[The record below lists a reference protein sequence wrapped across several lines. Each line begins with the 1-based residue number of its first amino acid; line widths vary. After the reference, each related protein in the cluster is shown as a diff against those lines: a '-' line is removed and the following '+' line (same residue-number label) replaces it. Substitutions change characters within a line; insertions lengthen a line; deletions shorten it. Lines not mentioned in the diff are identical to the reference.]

1 MSLYDIQRIHSRPM
15 YNKNIKTSLAFF
27 VIVATFGMVTAFTTT
42 IQSGMAALSSDAANF
57 TFTNT
62 INPLSLG
69 NPYFVEYDKTT
80 SQKPVAINGT
90 TKATEITFSG
100 HGTAKD
106 INFTD
111 NGNGLIIPRGGSAV
125 LLQGKDNLVSS
136 GGDKA
141 SLNFMELGHVDANG
155 MVKANG
161 AAFYHVNATGKL
173 AYLSNTVSIYTD
185 EVDKSGNGKVLA
197 WEWNK

>member
-1 MSLYDIQRIHSRPM
+1 MD
-15 YNKNIKTSLAFF
+15 NNNIKTSLAFF
-27 VIVATFGMVTAFTTT
+27 VIVATFGMATAFTTT
-42 IQSGMAALSSDAANF
+42 IQRGMAAASSSADAAN
-57 TFTNT
+57 FTNT
-62 INPLSLG
+62 INPVTLG

-80 SQKPVAINGT
+80 SQKPTVINGT
-90 TKATEITFSG
+90 HATEITFSG

-111 NGNGLIIPRGGSAV
+111 NGNALIIPRGGSAV

-136 GGDKA
+136 AGDKA
-141 SLNFMELGHVDANG
+141 SLNFMELGHVDGNG

-161 AAFYHVNATGKL
+161 AAFYDANATGKL
-173 AYLSNTVSIYTD
+173 AYLSNTVSVYTD
-185 EVDKSGNGKVLA
+185 EVDKHGNGKVLA

>member
-1 MSLYDIQRIHSRPM
+1 MD
-15 YNKNIKTSLAFF
+15 NNNIKTSLAFF

-42 IQSGMAALSSDAANF
+42 VQSGMAALSSDAANF
-57 TFTNT
+57 TNT
-62 INPLSLG
+62 INPLTLG

-80 SQKPVAINGT
+80 SQKPVAINAT
-90 TKATEITFSG
+90 TNATEITFSG

-111 NGNGLIIPRGGSAV
+111 NGNGLIISRGGSAV

-161 AAFYHVNATGKL
+161 AAFYDANATGKL

-185 EVDKSGNGKVLA
+185 EVDKHDNGKVLA

>member
-1 MSLYDIQRIHSRPM
+1 MN
-15 YNKNIKTSLAFF
+15 NKNIKSSLAFF
-27 VIVATFGMVTAFTTT
+27 TFVATFVMITASTTT
-42 IQSGMAALSSDAANF
+42 IQRAVAALSSDATNL
-57 TFTNT
+57 TNT
-62 INPLSLG
+62 IHPLTLG

-80 SQKPVAINGT
+80 SQKPIVINGT
-90 TKATEITFSG
+90 TNATEITFSG

-111 NGNGLIIPRGGSAV
+111 SGKILIIPRGGSAV
-125 LLQGKDNLVSS
+125 LLQGKDNMVSS
-136 GGDKA
+136 SGADKA
-141 SLNFMELGHVDANG
+141 SVNIKELGHVDANG
-155 MVKANG
+155 MIKANG
-161 AAFYHVNATGKL
+161 AAFYDANATGKL

>member
-1 MSLYDIQRIHSRPM
+1 MN
-15 YNKNIKTSLAFF
+15 NKNIKTSLAFF
-27 VIVATFGMVTAFTTT
+27 AFVATFGMVTASTTT
-42 IQSGMAALSSDAANF
+42 IQRAVAALSSDATNL
-57 TFTNT
+57 TNT
-62 INPLSLG
+62 IHPLTLG

-80 SQKPVAINGT
+80 SQKPMVINGT
-90 TKATEITFSG
+90 TNETEITFSG

-111 NGNGLIIPRGGSAV
+111 NGNILIIQRGGSAV

-141 SLNFMELGHVDANG
+141 SLNLKELGHVDANG
-155 MVKANG
+155 MLKGDG
-161 AAFYHVNATGKL
+161 AAFYDANATGKL